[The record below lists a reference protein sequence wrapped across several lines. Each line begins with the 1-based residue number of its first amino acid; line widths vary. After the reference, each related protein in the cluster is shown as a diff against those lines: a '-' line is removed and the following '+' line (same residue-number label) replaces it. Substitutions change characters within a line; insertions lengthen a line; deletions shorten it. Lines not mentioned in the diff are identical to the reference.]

1 MLKILDFNTIDVND
15 HHRRS
20 QKSLRASQRNFV
32 QPKMAKMAAQ
42 HLQSRHNRVE
52 DLNREIGCIQVQ
64 MGNETRLSLNEN
76 YVEHGGAILAS
87 SGNEDITYLVSP
99 RSASNRT
106 AAAFSGAWEQAAS
119 AGLGQRVYSREYT
132 NEMRFQDQAADN
144 MQ

>member
-1 MLKILDFNTIDVND
+1 
-15 HHRRS
+15 
-20 QKSLRASQRNFV
+20 
-32 QPKMAKMAAQ
+32 MAKMAAQ
-42 HLQSRHNRVE
+42 HLQSRQNRVE

-87 SGNEDITYLVSP
+87 SGNEDITYPLNLNLVGP

-132 NEMRFQDQAADN
+132 NEMSFQDQATDN
-144 MQ
+144 TQ